1 MVGEKKIY
9 WNKRKYKPNVQEIV
23 QLVKDNDVEIYG
35 APVDFAEKLMG
46 HLGTHE
52 WKIYQDLNDEAP
64 LSIDTYWVNHETLTQ
79 GLANIHY
86 IFISTKQD
94 RYPYAY
100 AVLRRGD

>member
-9 WNKRKYKPNVQEIV
+9 WNKRKYKPSVQDIAKLV
-23 QLVKDNDVEIYG
+23 QDNDVEIYG
-35 APVDFAEKLMG
+35 APLELFEKLMG
-46 HLGTHE
+46 HFKNYE

-94 RYPYAY
+94 RYPFAY